1 MERFLLGIIS
11 GISVTI
17 SYITVFLSK
26 CFYLAMNRYQQID
39 YRNFIAVKIRELES
53 MDKKEVDPEVL
64 NRAIKPFK
72 ELYSWMCTN
81 SKD

>member
-1 MERFLLGIIS
+1 MERFLLGIIW

-17 SYITVFLSK
+17 SYVTVFLSK
-26 CFYLAMNRYQQID
+26 CFYLAMDKYQQID
-39 YRNFIAVKIRELES
+39 YRNFIAGKIREVES
-53 MDKKEVDPEVL
+53 TDNKELNPEL
-64 NRAIKPFK
+64 LSRAIKPFK